1 MEGQEQHW
9 SQTYEHESLTA
20 PEARESFVKTMSKFE
35 KPESVPIGYFEL
47 QKSAGKPFKLPES
60 LDKLPDDKTRQEFQL
75 GVSKLLG
82 AVEKPEDLK
91 DIDWLKGST
100 LENDTPQ
107 EHLVKAVSDFAV
119 ARKWPKSIVQDIAE
133 LWNAGISAPERA
145 KLAETKKQEE
155 AELQEKAKVIK
166 ESFVKISGS
175 EDNLKVDKDLL
186 QSMFRNHAGLSGD
199 EYDAVGDELA
209 GLLLGDV
216 TKAPNMA
223 KGLIML
229 ARQFKSGDTANG
241 KGGTAPPAKDEKT
254 FGQKEGVE
262 KSAKALGWDK

>member
-1 MEGQEQHW
+1 MVEWINEFQ
-9 SQTYEHESLTA
+9 HESLTD
-20 PEARESFVKTMSKFE
+20 PQVKESFTKAMSKYETKEAAIVGGFNAIQA
-35 KPESVPIGYFEL
+35 V
-47 QKSAGKPFKLPES
+47 GKPFKLPES

-107 EHLVKAVSDFAV
+107 EDLVKKISEIAV
-119 ARKWPKSIVQDIAE
+119 AKKWPKSTVQDLVEFWNGLQASERNKIAE
-133 LWNAGISAPERA
+133 SQ
-145 KLAETKKQEE
+145 KQQD

-229 ARQFKSGDTANG
+229 ARQFKSGDTNNG
-241 KGGTAPPAKDEKT
+241 SGGTSKPTA
-254 FGQKEGVE
+254 
-262 KSAKALGWDK
+262 KSAYEQRKERWPNSPQMWGRPE

>member
-9 SQTYEHESLTA
+9 SQTYEHESLAA
-20 PEARESFVKTMSKFE
+20 PEVRESFVKTMSKFE
-35 KPESVPIGYFEL
+35 KPENVPIGYFEL

-60 LDKLPDDKTRQEFQL
+60 LDKLPDDKARQEFQS

-91 DIDWLKGST
+91 DVDWLKGST

-155 AELQEKAKVIK
+155 AELQEKAKAIK
-166 ESFVKISGS
+166 ESFMKISGS

-199 EYDAVGDELA
+199 EYDAVSDELA

-241 KGGTAPPAKDEKT
+241 KGGTPPPPKNEKT
-254 FGQKEGVE
+254 FGQKEGIE
-262 KSAKALGWDK
+262 KSSKALGWEK

>member
-9 SQTYEHESLTA
+9 SQTYEHESLAA
-20 PEARESFVKTMSKFE
+20 PEVRESFVKTMSKFE
-35 KPESVPIGYFEL
+35 KPENVPIGYFEL

-60 LDKLPDDKTRQEFQL
+60 LDKLPDDKARQEFQS

-91 DIDWLKGST
+91 DVDWLKGST

-107 EHLVKAVSDFAV
+107 EELVKKISEIAV
-119 ARKWPKSIVQDIAE
+119 AKKWPKSTVQDLAEFWNGLQASERNKIAE
-133 LWNAGISAPERA
+133 S
-145 KLAETKKQEE
+145 KKQEE
-155 AELQEKAKVIK
+155 TELQEKAKAIK

-199 EYDAVGDELA
+199 EYDAVSDELA

-241 KGGTAPPAKDEKT
+241 KGGTPPPPKNEKT
-254 FGQKEGVE
+254 FGQKEGIE
-262 KSAKALGWDK
+262 KSSKALGWEK